1 VPAASKEVIEAYFE
15 ANPAAEKFRD
25 TPPAFLKVA
34 SQASGLTD
42 KEEDE
47 EDEEEVDKASELESA
62 LSSIERSQS
71 SPPLVKRPSPSG
83 SSSSTP
89 SRPSSLAMRKRAVKQ
104 AAKATRFNAKR

>member
-1 VPAASKEVIEAYFE
+1 VPVASKEGIEAYFE

-42 KEEDE
+42 KEEE
-47 EDEEEVDKASELESA
+47 EEEVDKASELESA

-89 SRPSSLAMRKRAVKQ
+89 SRPSSLAMRKWAVKQ

>member
-1 VPAASKEVIEAYFE
+1 MPVASKEVIEAYFE

-47 EDEEEVDKASELESA
+47 EEADKASELELA
-62 LSSIERSQS
+62 LSSQ
-71 SPPLVKRPSPSG
+71 LY
-83 SSSSTP
+83 
-89 SRPSSLAMRKRAVKQ
+89 
-104 AAKATRFNAKR
+104 